1 MAQQTEDEAVPA
13 SDQANP
19 FELSAFVTDVEQPLD
34 IKKDTNLRLNIQIAT
49 TEGLWTIQKTFKEFQ
64 IFNANLILN
73 ENYRGINLPKLPERK
88 TGNFQGTISDYLTL
102 KRKEYTE
109 YLNSI
114 LRRSFLLGSRNV
126 QDFIQAPTKIR
137 AFAKHIAQYQSIPLR
152 SGQMKKEGEK
162 VRNWKSRY
170 FVLFPNYLL
179 RYYESQKTYRDGIAP
194 KGSIDLTLARKILV
208 YDESLN
214 PFSFGIS
221 TPQRIWRIQ
230 CEKQNERDEWVVALR
245 QLLQSENSNAYIPDY
260 SENIANL
267 NSSGVQTPPIDVM
280 YMCMFVFLRNVF
292 IIYLFIYL
300 FI

>member
-1 MAQQTEDEAVPA
+1 MADAQQGGGDEK
-13 SDQANP
+13 DENQKQ
-19 FELSAFVTDVEQPLD
+19 FELSAFVTDVEQPQDL
-34 IKKDTNLRLNIQIAT
+34 KKDTNLLLNIQIAT
-49 TEGLWTIQKTFKEFQ
+49 SEGLWTVRRTFKEFQ
-64 IFNANLILN
+64 VFHANLILN

-88 TGNFQGTISDYLTL
+88 TGNFQGTIEDYLSL

-114 LRRSFLLGSRNV
+114 LRRSFLLGSKSV
-126 QDFIQAPTKIR
+126 QEFIDAPTKIR
-137 AFAKHIAQYQSIPLR
+137 RLAKHISQYQSIPLR

-179 RYYESQKTYRDGIAP
+179 RYYESQKTYRDGMSP

-221 TPQRIWRIQ
+221 TPQRIWKIQ
-230 CEKQNERDEWVVALR
+230 CEKQSERDEWVVALR
-245 QLLQSENSNAYIPDY
+245 QLLQSEDSNAYIPDY
-260 SENIANL
+260 THNIANL
-267 NSSGVQTPPIDVM
+267 EKYHPKDPNIQVSVSI
-280 YMCMFVFLRNVF
+280 L
-292 IIYLFIYL
+292 L
-300 FI
+300 